1 VSDTSTKA
9 RWHLSPVAFDRFLA
23 ALDADRDLAAER
35 YEQIRSKLVR
45 FFEWRG
51 CRFPDEHADDTL
63 NRVMR
68 KLDEGEELRDVGTY
82 CYGVARLVLLEAL
95 KTQDRENEALD
106 RFHVVAAAP
115 GPIDADDIEQRL
127 RCLEGC
133 MDGLSSAQR
142 ALIAEYYGSSQGE
155 RIDARRSLAERLGI
169 GMNALRI
176 RAHRLSDTLQR
187 CVIACVSRSEPVK

>member
-1 VSDTSTKA
+1 VSDTTTKA
-9 RWHLSPVAFDRFLA
+9 RWRLSPVAFDRFLA
-23 ALDADRDLAAER
+23 SLDADRDLAAER

-51 CRFPDEHADDTL
+51 CRFPDEHADDTF

-95 KTQDRENEALD
+95 KMQDRENEALD

-142 ALIAEYYGSSQGE
+142 ALIAEYYGSG
-155 RIDARRSLAERLGI
+155 RRSLAERLGI

-187 CVIACVSRSEPVK
+187 CVSACVGRSEAVK